1 MSSMISVQIV
11 TLFGMIVT
19 SGRESSH
26 FRETSGPQEA
36 RHTYRVVGSQWCCTE
51 IDGKPF
57 APDRNGAVLRQIQIS
72 AQSVVLVT
80 DVSLDCSQIDG
91 GSALHCRTVLCVV
104 SVDPVHVD
112 IRTVRSSEVREA
124 KNAIS
129 VLKAVDGCCTRGG
142 VHYCIESAGLEDL
155 GG

>member
-1 MSSMISVQIV
+1 MISVQIV

-80 DVSLDCSQIDG
+80 DVSLVIVPRSMEAALFTVALSFAS
-91 GSALHCRTVLCVV
+91 SASTLYTWTLGPFEVLKFVK
-104 SVDPVHVD
+104 
-112 IRTVRSSEVREA
+112 RRMRSSFSRP
-124 KNAIS
+124 
-129 VLKAVDGCCTRGG
+129 
-142 VHYCIESAGLEDL
+142 
-155 GG
+155 